1 MEATRKIVV
10 GVDNTETGAR
20 ALRKALETAAVGA
33 RTEVH
38 AIRVVDPVVDPLL
51 GTLPLSTPD
60 AEIADL
66 KDQLQKAIHEMIAAD
81 GVLKVA
87 AVVAHVVVASPA
99 RAIVSLA
106 AEIDADLIVVGTHGR
121 RGIRRAILGSVAE
134 EVVRTAGCP
143 VFAVRPKDHPQE
155 ARIPQ
160 VEPLCEECARTRLES
175 KNQNLWCAQHSL
187 HHPRAHVYHYDE
199 RSTDAARPWGFDA

>member
-20 ALRKALETAAVGA
+20 ALTKALETAAVGA

-38 AIRVVDPVVDPLL
+38 AIRVLEPVSDPLI
-51 GTLPLSTPD
+51 GIPLASTT
-60 AEIADL
+60 EELADL
-66 KDQLQKAIHEMIAAD
+66 KEKLQNAIQKMITAD
-81 GVLKVA
+81 GALKVA
-87 AVVAHVVVASPA
+87 AVVAHVTIGAPA
-99 RAIVSLA
+99 RAIVTLA
-106 AEIDADLIVVGTHGR
+106 AQIDADLIVVGTHGR

-143 VFAVRPKDHPQE
+143 VFAVRPKDHPQD
-155 ARIPQ
+155 ARVPQ
-160 VEPLCEECARTRLES
+160 VEPLCEQCAETRFAT
-175 KNQNLWCAQHSL
+175 KNEKLWCAQHSV